1 MQLCHCRLLQ
11 CVGGGGGG
19 GGTFTATFRCR
30 EMQMLVFALHEANA
44 PPQISIHKWR
54 CAGRR
59 LASTPDCFIIAA
71 IISSLSLT
79 PGDESAGDIKESGG
93 EIITRRSIPAP
104 LAGPP
109 PRMDFQV
116 EPCCNYLCKLKDIS
130 RRLSGCEG
138 PYNFIRGRSGES
150 APAGRSRSGPDE
162 CFQESCKG
170 GRELPGQSDSGQQV

>member
-1 MQLCHCRLLQ
+1 MQLCHCSVWAAAAPLPPPLGAAK
-11 CVGGGGGG
+11 CK
-19 GGTFTATFRCR
+19 CWY
-30 EMQMLVFALHEANA
+30 LHCTR
-44 PPQISIHKWR
+44 PTLRRISSIHKWR
-54 CAGRR
+54 CADRR
-59 LASTPDCFIIAA
+59 LVSTPDCVIIAA

-138 PYNFIRGRSGES
+138 AYNFIRGRSGES
-150 APAGRSRSGPDE
+150 APAGRSRSP
-162 CFQESCKG
+162 
-170 GRELPGQSDSGQQV
+170 

>member
-1 MQLCHCRLLQ
+1 MQLCHCRLYSVWAAAAAAAPLPPPLGAAK
-11 CVGGGGGG
+11 CKCWYL
-19 GGTFTATFRCR
+19 RCTR
-30 EMQMLVFALHEANA
+30 PTL
-44 PPQISIHKWR
+44 R
-54 CAGRR
+54 RR
-59 LASTPDCFIIAA
+59 LAFISGVARIAASCQPPDCFIIAA

-138 PYNFIRGRSGES
+138 AYNFIRGRSSES
-150 APAGRSRSGPDE
+150 APAGRSRWP
-162 CFQESCKG
+162 
-170 GRELPGQSDSGQQV
+170 